1 MNIVQVDDLKLS
13 WQGLERSK
21 RDWQQLEVA
30 CNNLAQIIQN
40 CTKRGVMSE
49 TLVGEVE
56 ETLQKLKSEKFRVAI
71 IGEFSKG
78 KSTLINALLGEEIQP
93 VRAIACSGTI
103 TVLRYGQQK
112 RVVCRYKNGREE
124 EIPFEQYQVKAA
136 ISEEAAIEY
145 RSDELGRS
153 ELEEIIFE
161 HPDLELCRNGVEIVD
176 SPGLNEHP
184 NRSEIT
190 ENLLKNTD
198 AVIFLTSA
206 LQTLTEA
213 ERERLNKDLKPRLN
227 GCNENDPA
235 NNLFIVVNF
244 IDQLRREKDKQQV
257 QQLVEKF
264 VHGQNPIIQG
274 ENRIH
279 FISAQ
284 AALDA
289 ILNGIEDDYLKSFQ
303 FFCQSLE
310 KFLTNERGLIK
321 LQQSVTEIKKLI
333 QLCIP
338 ELNQAENKLD
348 EKVKDSEAE
357 KQKILE
363 RIGEASGR
371 DVRIKRLANQ
381 LTDEAFDQAIDSFS
395 QWYESLAERMVEKSE
410 YWHSEHS
417 HIWSQDRLIKD
428 YANQFIRDFQT
439 EINDWGNSQLKNVI
453 LKQSL
458 KEFNK
463 VIIQELQGIQNNLKL
478 LDLQANTKFSQQTNL
493 NISGIEGD
501 ITGAG
506 GFMGGLGAG
515 GALAAGLLAFTGIGL
530 IPVIIGAVATA
541 IAGSFGLGLLDVDG
555 IHDQIK
561 NKVLEQGFEKFG
573 ESIEKIG
580 NRLEEII
587 ISAFDSQVEAA
598 EEAIKH
604 FISSY
609 EKFLE
614 HQEKAQKQIMAESK
628 AEKAFISQKRRELEQ
643 VQKRIEEILS
653 QSVE

>member
-21 RDWQQLEVA
+21 RDRQQLEVA

-40 CTKRGVMSE
+40 CTKRGVMPE
-49 TLVGEVE
+49 TLIGEVE

-71 IGEFSKG
+71 VGEFSKG

-93 VRAIACSGTI
+93 VRAIACSGVI

-184 NRSEIT
+184 DRTKIT
-190 ENLLKNTD
+190 SKLLRNTD
-198 AVIFLTSA
+198 AVIFLSSA
-206 LQTLTEA
+206 LQVLTEA
-213 ERERLNKDLKPRLN
+213 ERERLNKDLKPQLDGGN
-227 GCNENDPA
+227 QNEPA
-235 NNLFIVVNF
+235 NNLFVVVNF

-257 QQLVEKF
+257 QQLVEKIM
-264 VHGQNPIIQG
+264 HGQNPIIHG

-284 AALDA
+284 AAIDA

-357 KQKILE
+357 KQKVLE
-363 RIGEASGR
+363 QIGEASGR
-371 DVRIKRLANQ
+371 
-381 LTDEAFDQAIDSFS
+381 
-395 QWYESLAERMVEKSE
+395 Y
-410 YWHSEHS
+410 
-417 HIWSQDRLIKD
+417 
-428 YANQFIRDFQT
+428 
-439 EINDWGNSQLKNVI
+439 LK
-453 LKQSL
+453 
-458 KEFNK
+458 
-463 VIIQELQGIQNNLKL
+463 IQN
-478 LDLQANTKFSQQTNL
+478 F
-493 NISGIEGD
+493 
-501 ITGAG
+501 
-506 GFMGGLGAG
+506 
-515 GALAAGLLAFTGIGL
+515 AAQL
-530 IPVIIGAVATA
+530 
-541 IAGSFGLGLLDVDG
+541 
-555 IHDQIK
+555 
-561 NKVLEQGFEKFG
+561 
-573 ESIEKIG
+573 
-580 NRLEEII
+580 
-587 ISAFDSQVEAA
+587 VEAA
-598 EEAIKH
+598 IH
-604 FISSY
+604 QTY
-609 EKFLE
+609 ESW
-614 HQEKAQKQIMAESK
+614 EK
-628 AEKAFISQKRRELEQ
+628 
-643 VQKRIEEILS
+643 
-653 QSVE
+653 

>member
-21 RDWQQLEVA
+21 RDRQQLEVA

-40 CTKRGVMSE
+40 CTKRGVMPE
-49 TLVGEVE
+49 TLIGEVE

-71 IGEFSKG
+71 VGEFSKG

-93 VRAIACSGTI
+93 VRAIACSGVI

-184 NRSEIT
+184 DRTKIT
-190 ENLLKNTD
+190 SKLLRNTD

-206 LQTLTEA
+206 LQVLTQA
-213 ERERLNKDLKPRLN
+213 ERKLLNDDLKPQLN
-227 GCNENDPA
+227 GGNQNKPA
-235 NNLFIVVNF
+235 NNLFVVINF

-264 VHGQNPIIQG
+264 VQGQNPIIHG

-289 ILNGIEDDYLKSFQ
+289 IVGGIQDDYLKSFQ

-321 LQQSVTEIKKLI
+321 LKQSVAEIKELI
-333 QLCIP
+333 QSCIL
-338 ELNQAENKLD
+338 EFNLADNKLD
-348 EKVKDSEAE
+348 KKVKDSEAE

-363 RIGEASGR
+363 QIGEASGR
-371 DVRIKRLANQ
+371 DVRIKELANQ
-381 LTDEAFDQAIDSFS
+381 LVDEAFAQAIDSFS
-395 QWYESLAERMVEKSE
+395 QWYENLTDRMVEKSQ

-417 HIWSQDRLIKD
+417 HIWSQDKLIKD

-453 LKQSL
+453 LKQSIKKL
-458 KEFNK
+458 NK

-478 LDLQANTKFSQQTNL
+478 LDLQTNTQFSQQTNF

-501 ITGAG
+501 IAGAG
-506 GFMGGLGAG
+506 GFMGGIGAG

-561 NKVLEQGFEKFG
+561 IKVLEQGFEKFD
-573 ESIEKIG
+573 ESIDKIG
-580 NRLEEII
+580 NRLEEIT

-614 HQEKAQKQIMAESK
+614 HQEKAEKEIMAESK
-628 AEKAFISQKRRELEQ
+628 AEKAFISQKRQEIEQ
-643 VQKRIEEILS
+643 VQKGIEAILN
-653 QSVE
+653 

>member
-21 RDWQQLEVA
+21 RDRQQLEVA

-40 CTKRGVMSE
+40 CTKRGVMPE

-71 IGEFSKG
+71 VGEFSKG

-145 RSDELGRS
+145 RSDELERS

-184 NRSEIT
+184 ARTAIT
-190 ENLLKNTD
+190 SKLLKNTD
-198 AVIFLTSA
+198 AVIFLSSA
-206 LQTLTEA
+206 LQVLTEA
-213 ERERLNKDLKPRLN
+213 ERKLLNDDLKPQLN
-227 GCNENDPA
+227 GGNDNEPA
-235 NNLFIVVNF
+235 NNLFVVINF

-264 VHGQNPIIQG
+264 VQGQNPIIHG

-289 ILNGIEDDYLKSFQ
+289 IVGGIEDDYLKSFQ

-321 LQQSVTEIKKLI
+321 FQQSVTEIKILI
-333 QLCIP
+333 HSCLI
-338 ELNQAENKLD
+338 ELNLADNKLD
-348 EKVKDSEAE
+348 KKVKDSQAE

-363 RIGEASGR
+363 QIGEASGR
-371 DVRIKRLANQ
+371 DVRIKRLAIQ
-381 LTDEAFDQAIDSFS
+381 LTDEAVDQAIDSFN
-395 QWYESLAERMVEKSE
+395 QWCESLAAQMVEKSQ

-417 HIWSQDRLIKD
+417 HIWSQDKLIKD
-428 YANQFIRDFQT
+428 YANQFLRDLQR
-439 EINDWGNSQLKNVI
+439 EIEDWGNSQLKNVV
-453 LKQSL
+453 LKQNI
-458 KEFNK
+458 KKINK
-463 VIIQELQGIQNNLKL
+463 VINQELQGIQNNLKL
-478 LDLQANTKFSQQTNL
+478 LALETNTQFTQQTNF

-501 ITGAG
+501 ITGAD
-506 GFMGGLGAG
+506 GFMGGIGAG

-530 IPVIIGAVATA
+530 IPIIIAAVATA

-561 NKVLEQGFEKFG
+561 IKVLEQGFEKFD
-573 ESIEKIG
+573 ESIDKIG

-587 ISAFDSQVEAA
+587 ISTFDSQVEAA

-604 FISSY
+604 LISSY

-614 HQEKAQKQIMAESK
+614 HQEKAQKEIMADSK
-628 AEKAFISQKRRELEQ
+628 AEKAFISQKRQELEQ
-643 VQKRIEEILS
+643 VQKGIEAILN

>member
-1 MNIVQVDDLKLS
+1 MNT

-21 RDWQQLEVA
+21 RDRQQLEVA

-40 CTKRGVMSE
+40 CTKRGVMPE

-71 IGEFSKG
+71 VGEFSKG

-153 ELEEIIFE
+153 EIEEIIFE

-184 NRSEIT
+184 DRTAIT
-190 ENLLKNTD
+190 SKLLKNTD

-206 LQTLTEA
+206 LQVLTEA
-213 ERERLNKDLKPRLN
+213 ERHLLNVVLKPQLN
-227 GCNENDPA
+227 GGNENEPA
-235 NNLFIVVNF
+235 NNLFVVVNF

-264 VHGQNPIIQG
+264 VQGQNPIIHG

-289 ILNGIEDDYLKSFQ
+289 ILDGIEDDYLKLFE

-321 LQQSVTEIKKLI
+321 LQQSVTDITILI
-333 QLCIP
+333 QLCLS
-338 ELNQAENKLD
+338 EFYQANNKLD

-363 RIGEASGR
+363 QIGEASGR
-371 DVRIKRLANQ
+371 DVRIKDLAIQ
-381 LTDEAFDQAIDSFS
+381 LVDEAFAQAIDSFE
-395 QWYESLAERMVEKSE
+395 QWCESLIDRMVEKSE

-417 HIWSQDRLIKD
+417 HIWSQDKLIKD

-453 LKQSL
+453 LKQSI
-458 KEFNK
+458 KKINQ

-478 LDLQANTKFSQQTNL
+478 IELQTNTKFSQQTNF

-506 GFMGGLGAG
+506 GFMGGIGAG
-515 GALAAGLLAFTGIGL
+515 GALAAGLFAFTGIGL
-530 IPVIIGAVATA
+530 IPIIIGAVATA

-561 NKVLEQGFEKFG
+561 AKVLEQGFEKFS
-573 ESIEKIG
+573 ESIDKIG

-609 EKFLE
+609 EKLLE
-614 HQEKAQKQIMAESK
+614 HQEKAQKEIMAESK
-628 AEKAFISQKRRELEQ
+628 AEKAFIYQKCQELEQ
-643 VQKRIEEILS
+643 VQKRIEAILN